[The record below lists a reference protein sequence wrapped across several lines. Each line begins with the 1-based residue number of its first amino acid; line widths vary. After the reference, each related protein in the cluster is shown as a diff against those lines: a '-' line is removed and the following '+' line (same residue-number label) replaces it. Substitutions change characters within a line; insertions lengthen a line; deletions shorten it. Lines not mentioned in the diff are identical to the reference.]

1 MKIVTALNNPEINIK
16 LKKEKSYEI
25 IGKDIQ
31 YKEAILEILEKNNK
45 IDLIIINYKLPGE
58 INLEKLVNKI
68 KEINKKIK
76 IIILLTN
83 KEKDKINFLRKIG
96 IKNIHIIDK
105 INYCSLLKILNN
117 STKNKKIINN
127 EKHRNIS
134 NTTVD
139 KLKKVI
145 LIKGSK
151 LKDEEMIIKLLI
163 KYFINKN
170 KKVLLIKIKNK
181 YLNNNYRNHERA
193 KNEKIN
199 VKEKLDKQ
207 LYIIN
212 YSFKKYKNYKI
223 KDNIEIEKL
232 IDKNKDDFDFIIIQ
246 IEKVKEEYFYEE
258 IIKRVNN
265 VLIFIQSNIND
276 IANVRYFIERF
287 KSSILKYDIDL
298 QIIESKFSFYSVSTK
313 ILKNIFGIS
322 LKKFSINLNNKKN
335 NIFFEKIINFKLNIK
350 IRIILFHLLKNKRNK
365 INKKWIN
372 KFCKTN

>member
-31 YKEAILEILEKNNK
+31 YKEAILEILEENNK

-58 INLEKLVNKI
+58 INLEKLVNII

-83 KEKDKINFLRKIG
+83 KEKDKINFLRKMG
-96 IKNIHIIDK
+96 IKNIQIIDK

-127 EKHRNIS
+127 EKHKNIS
-134 NTTVD
+134 NTVID

-151 LKDEEMIIKLLI
+151 LKDEEMLIKLLI

-181 YLNNNYRNHERA
+181 YLNNNYKNHEKAR
-193 KNEKIN
+193 NEKIN

-207 LYIIN
+207 LNIIN

-258 IIKRVNN
+258 IIKRVSN
-265 VLIFIQSNIND
+265 VLICIQSNIND

-287 KSSILKYDIDL
+287 KSSFLKYDIDL
-298 QIIESKFSFYSVSTK
+298 QIIESKFSFYSISTK

-350 IRIILFHLLKNKRNK
+350 IRIIMFHLLKNKRKK

>member
-31 YKEAILEILEKNNK
+31 YKEAILEILEENNK

-58 INLEKLVNKI
+58 INLEKLVNII

-83 KEKDKINFLRKIG
+83 KEKDKINFLRKKG
-96 IKNIHIIDK
+96 IKNIQIIDK

-127 EKHRNIS
+127 EKHKNIS
-134 NTTVD
+134 NTVID

-181 YLNNNYRNHERA
+181 YLNNNYKNHEKA

-207 LYIIN
+207 LNIIN

-265 VLIFIQSNIND
+265 VLICIQSNIND

-287 KSSILKYDIDL
+287 KSSFLKYDIDL

-350 IRIILFHLLKNKRNK
+350 IRIIMFHLLKNKRKK

>member
-31 YKEAILEILEKNNK
+31 YKEAILEILEENNK

-58 INLEKLVNKI
+58 INLEKLVNII
-68 KEINKKIK
+68 KEINKKTK

-96 IKNIHIIDK
+96 IKNIQIIDK

-127 EKHRNIS
+127 EKHKNIS
-134 NTTVD
+134 NTVID

-151 LKDEEMIIKLLI
+151 LKDEEKIIKLLI

-181 YLNNNYRNHERA
+181 YLNNNYKNHEKA

-207 LYIIN
+207 LNIIN

-265 VLIFIQSNIND
+265 VLICIQSNIND

-287 KSSILKYDIDL
+287 KSSFLKYDIDL

-350 IRIILFHLLKNKRNK
+350 IRIIMFHLLKNKRKK